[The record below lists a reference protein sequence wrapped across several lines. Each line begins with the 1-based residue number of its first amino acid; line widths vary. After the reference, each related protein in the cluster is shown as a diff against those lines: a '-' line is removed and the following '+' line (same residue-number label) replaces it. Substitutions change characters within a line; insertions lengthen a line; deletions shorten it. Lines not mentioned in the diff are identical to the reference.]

1 MRRAAKVDA
10 NHVEIVTEFKMRGCS
25 VLSLAPMGRGVP
37 DLLVAFGGVTWLVEV
52 KGEKGK
58 ETEDQQKFAL
68 QWTGC
73 RAIVRDKQGVKD
85 TVEIMIAQM
94 VKLRA

>member
-1 MRRAAKVDA
+1 
-10 NHVEIVTEFKMRGCS
+10 MRGCA
-25 VLSLAPMGRGVP
+25 VLSLAAMGRGIP

-52 KGEKGK
+52 KGPKGK